1 MRRRRANARQGRK
14 CEKSPRRPVLGISG
28 STPDCLRQSGVL
40 VTDSAFSTPRGDEK
54 VLLQKS
60 TLFGETAY
68 KNGRNSIK
76 GYAHFALRLYYFD
89 FFLRA
94 IFVHT
99 PVSTAARITAPIA
112 HGTATLAAGGRY
124 PLSC

>member
-1 MRRRRANARQGRK
+1 MVRRRRAFVLSRRESNAILFK
-14 CEKSPRRPVLGISG
+14 A
-28 STPDCLRQSGVL
+28 
-40 VTDSAFSTPRGDEK
+40 TDSAFSTPRGDEK

-124 PLSC
+124 PLPC

>member
-1 MRRRRANARQGRK
+1 MRSCNRF
-14 CEKSPRRPVLGISG
+14 
-28 STPDCLRQSGVL
+28 CLL
-40 VTDSAFSTPRGDEK
+40 HPPLRGDEK
-54 VLLQKS
+54 VVLQKS

>member
-1 MRRRRANARQGRK
+1 MRSCNRF
-14 CEKSPRRPVLGISG
+14 
-28 STPDCLRQSGVL
+28 CLL
-40 VTDSAFSTPRGDEK
+40 HPPRGDEK

-76 GYAHFALRLYYFD
+76 GYAHFALRPYYFD